1 MELCIK
7 PAALRHFDT
16 TVNVRRTQPWL
27 GGWFNRWTFGQRTWI
42 QSRRYPTVTGGV
54 TKSIPPELLP
64 STRKIPLYMRA
75 CPNLRNCTKLKGV
88 KNMSVIVIIIIA
100 STFVTRN
107 LSSPQM
113 RRRSSSSSSSSKP
126 ISYADGKQKQHEE
139 LITFTGKCQNL
150 KVGSSKSATL
160 PQRSGVNTLI

>member
-1 MELCIK
+1 
-7 PAALRHFDT
+7 
-16 TVNVRRTQPWL
+16 
-27 GGWFNRWTFGQRTWI
+27 
-42 QSRRYPTVTGGV
+42 
-54 TKSIPPELLP
+54 
-64 STRKIPLYMRA
+64 
-75 CPNLRNCTKLKGV
+75 
-88 KNMSVIVIIIIA
+88 MSVIVIIIIIIIIIIIA